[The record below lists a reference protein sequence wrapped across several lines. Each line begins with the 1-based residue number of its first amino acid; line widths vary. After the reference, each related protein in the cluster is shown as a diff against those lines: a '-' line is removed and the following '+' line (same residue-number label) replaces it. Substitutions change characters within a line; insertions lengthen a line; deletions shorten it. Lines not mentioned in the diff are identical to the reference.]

1 MRRSFPWPSAPQE
14 SKDSCRVMEG
24 SVGAAVGWG
33 GGTPQVNAQWGL
45 WLPFLDPSSGL
56 RVEVSDSPTEILS
69 PKAKDTC
76 LGGALP
82 GLALRRAELQAHLC
96 PFFAV

>member
-1 MRRSFPWPSAPQE
+1 MQLLAGVGGPPSY
-14 SKDSCRVMEG
+14 
-24 SVGAAVGWG
+24 
-33 GGTPQVNAQWGL
+33 AQWGL

-82 GLALRRAELQAHLC
+82 GLALRES
-96 PFFAV
+96 